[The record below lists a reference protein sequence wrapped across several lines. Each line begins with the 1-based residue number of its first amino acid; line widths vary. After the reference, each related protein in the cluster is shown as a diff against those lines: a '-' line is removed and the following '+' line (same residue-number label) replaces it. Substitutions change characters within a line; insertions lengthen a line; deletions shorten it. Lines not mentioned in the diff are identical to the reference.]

1 MKEILEKPFLNFEH
15 KETFEKIEVFF
26 SKEINN
32 YLQADKTT
40 GNKIANI
47 SKKINI
53 VEKIIKIVELVTS
66 NPLINHQ
73 ELCSKINIKD
83 RQILKLLF
91 KIIKNI
97 NSFQEI
103 IIKKGLGTKYYK
115 NLIIPLIKSN
125 SIEDFLNKKYSYP
138 FRVGLFPGLSCMFK
152 CSFCGRNYDAVYKR
166 DYGEK
171 GIQIF
176 KNIIDEAPN
185 NDPSRFFISG
195 GLEPLTNPK
204 ISELIDYLKFKK
216 FNASMY
222 TNGYMMTPK
231 FMEKNPAI
239 FDLDSLRIS
248 FYGIDDNKTFN
259 VTKKKQAF
267 KIVTNNIINYLKL
280 KEKKNS
286 KTSFGI
292 NFVILQNGS
301 KDIIDL
307 FSLISKINFE
317 VGNNKNNFNFV
328 TLREDFRILGNRL
341 SEKERVD
348 LSKNIK
354 IVTEMIKNDK
364 YLSNIH
370 VDYGFAL
377 EPIRNGYIG
386 DKFENNFASKKDL
399 EILGVPQARVVVD
412 LYGDIY
418 LFGESGFLDRPGV
431 KRYILGNLFEKK
443 TMSNVVKD
451 FINRQKKIEIFED
464 DRDFLDAWDHIAIK
478 LAQQQKQNKEFGILP
493 TQGFLDIDYIT
504 KMLNINYKVHYSS

>member
-66 NPLINHQ
+66 KPLINHQ

-176 KNIIDEAPN
+176 KNIID
-185 NDPSRFFISG
+185 
-195 GLEPLTNPK
+195 
-204 ISELIDYLKFKK
+204 
-216 FNASMY
+216 
-222 TNGYMMTPK
+222 
-231 FMEKNPAI
+231 
-239 FDLDSLRIS
+239 
-248 FYGIDDNKTFN
+248 
-259 VTKKKQAF
+259 
-267 KIVTNNIINYLKL
+267 
-280 KEKKNS
+280 
-286 KTSFGI
+286 
-292 NFVILQNGS
+292 
-301 KDIIDL
+301 
-307 FSLISKINFE
+307 
-317 VGNNKNNFNFV
+317 
-328 TLREDFRILGNRL
+328 
-341 SEKERVD
+341 
-348 LSKNIK
+348 
-354 IVTEMIKNDK
+354 
-364 YLSNIH
+364 
-370 VDYGFAL
+370 
-377 EPIRNGYIG
+377 
-386 DKFENNFASKKDL
+386 
-399 EILGVPQARVVVD
+399 
-412 LYGDIY
+412 
-418 LFGESGFLDRPGV
+418 
-431 KRYILGNLFEKK
+431 
-443 TMSNVVKD
+443 
-451 FINRQKKIEIFED
+451 
-464 DRDFLDAWDHIAIK
+464 
-478 LAQQQKQNKEFGILP
+478 
-493 TQGFLDIDYIT
+493 
-504 KMLNINYKVHYSS
+504 